1 MKGNFMKRAILLM
14 LTLALT
20 LCACASGNDISEGS
34 TQISDTVSE
43 DVFTPAPLDNALL
56 VVYGDSITALGEWG
70 KTVAQNC
77 NMRFFN
83 GAKGGITSAEGLAR
97 FDAFVASRNPDYVTL
112 CFGLND
118 LLMTAVN
125 TPKVTPE
132 QFKLNMKKL
141 VEKTVD
147 AGAVPILL
155 TTNSIDYAKFYSAQG
170 QSESM
175 YGGRDIR
182 EWVDTYNEMTREVA
196 AETGYPLID
205 LFAECSKHPETQ
217 VVCSDGIH
225 LGTLGNRIFA
235 EQITAYLLE
244 NYVSDPDS
252 PKVDYDT
259 SVLLSSGEKAD
270 IAPKQKNLWYIE
282 GTTMTA
288 VETDTAI
295 VFKNTNSLWPD
306 AQCAL
311 TNGIKVPVK
320 DGVLKVKISTANV
333 NASIL
338 LYFDGAFPHAY
349 AEGQYLCINPK
360 LNCNTDSYTG
370 DITANQSIDIEIPLS
385 SLGIPSK
392 SIHDGY
398 VIFSGIKLYVA
409 GNAYQSVT
417 VEEISVYVK

>member
-1 MKGNFMKRAILLM
+1 M

-20 LCACASGNDISEGS
+20 LCSCASGNDISEGS

-43 DVFTPAPLDNALL
+43 DVFTPAPLDNAML
-56 VVYGDSITALGEWG
+56 VVYGDSIPALGEWG

-97 FDAFVASRNPDYVTL
+97 FETFVASRNPDYVTL

-132 QFKLNMKKL
+132 QFKLNMKRL

-170 QSESM
+170 QSEAM

-182 EWVDTYNEMTREVA
+182 EWVDTYNKMTREVA

-225 LGTLGNRIFA
+225 LGDLGNRIFA
-235 EQITAYLLE
+235 EQITAYLLK
-244 NYVSDPDS
+244 NYVSDPDA

-259 SVLLSSGEKAD
+259 SVLLASGEKAD

-288 VETDTAI
+288 AETDTAI
-295 VFKNTNSLWPD
+295 VFKNTNGLWPD

-320 DGVLKVKISTANV
+320 DSVLKVKISTANV

-338 LYFDGAFPHAY
+338 LFFDGAFPHAY
-349 AEGQYLCINPK
+349 TEGQYLCINSK
-360 LNCNTDSYTG
+360 LECNTDSYTG

-385 SLGIPSK
+385 SLGIPSQN
-392 SIHDGY
+392 IHDGY

-409 GNAYQSVT
+409 GNAHQSVT

>member
-1 MKGNFMKRAILLM
+1 MKRVIFIM

-20 LCACASGNDISEGS
+20 LCSCVAGNDVSDVSG
-34 TQISDTVSE
+34 QASDTVSE
-43 DVFTPAPLDNALL
+43 DIFTSAPLDNALL

-77 NMRFFN
+77 NMRYFN
-83 GAKGGITSAEGLAR
+83 GAKGAITSAEGLAR
-97 FDAFVASRNPDYVTL
+97 FEAFVASRNPDYVTL

-118 LLMTAVN
+118 LLMTAIN

-132 QFKLNMKKL
+132 QFKLNMKRL
-141 VEKTVD
+141 VEKTLQ

-155 TTNSIDYAKFYSAQG
+155 TTNTIDYAKFYSAQG
-170 QSESM
+170 QSEAM
-175 YGGRDIR
+175 YGGRDIK
-182 EWVDTYNEMTREVA
+182 EWVNTYNQMTREAA
-196 AETGYPLID
+196 AETGCLLVD
-205 LFAECSKHPETQ
+205 LFNECSKYPETQ

-225 LGTLGNRIFA
+225 LGTLGNSIFA
-235 EQITAYLLE
+235 EQITACLLE
-244 NYVSDPDS
+244 NFVSDPNA
-252 PKVDYDT
+252 PRVNYDT

-288 VETDTAI
+288 QETDTAI
-295 VFKNTNSLWPD
+295 VFKNTNGLWPD

-320 DGVLKVKISTANV
+320 DAVLKVKISTANV

-349 AEGQYLCINPK
+349 TEGQYLCINPF
-360 LNCNTDSYTG
+360 LDCDTDSYTG

-409 GNAYQSVT
+409 GNKYQSVT

>member
-1 MKGNFMKRAILLM
+1 MKRVILLM
-14 LTLALT
+14 LTLALI
-20 LCACASGNDISEGS
+20 LCSCGSGNDISEGS
-34 TQISDTVSE
+34 TQVSHTVSE

-77 NMRFFN
+77 NMRYFN

-112 CFGLND
+112 CFGMND

-125 TPKVTPE
+125 TPKVSPE
-132 QFKLNMKKL
+132 QFKLNMKRL
-141 VEKTVD
+141 VEKTVA

-155 TTNSIDYAKFYSAQG
+155 TTNTVDTKKFYSAQG
-170 QSESM
+170 QTESM
-175 YGGRDIR
+175 YGGRDIQ
-182 EWVDTYNEMTREVA
+182 EWVNTYNQMTREVA
-196 AETGYPLID
+196 AETGYPLVD
-205 LFAECSKHPETQ
+205 LFNECVKHPETQ

-225 LGTLGNRIFA
+225 LGDLGNSIFS
-235 EQITAYLLE
+235 ENITDLLLE
-244 NYVSDPDS
+244 NYVSAPDA
-252 PKVDYDT
+252 PKVNYDT
-259 SVLLSSGEKAD
+259 SLLLASGEKAD

-288 VETDTAI
+288 AETDTAI
-295 VFKNTNSLWPD
+295 VFKNTNGLWPD

-311 TNGIKVPVK
+311 TDGIKVPVK
-320 DGVLKVKISTANV
+320 DAVLKVKISTANV

-349 AEGQYLCINPK
+349 TEGQYLCINPK
-360 LNCNTDSYTG
+360 LNCSTDSYTG

-385 SLGIPSK
+385 TLGIPSK

-409 GNAYQSVT
+409 GNAYQAVT
-417 VEEISVYVK
+417 VEEISVSVK

>member
-1 MKGNFMKRAILLM
+1 MKGNFMKRVIILM
-14 LTLALT
+14 LCFSLL
-20 LCACASGNDISEGS
+20 LCSCAQESENS
-34 TQISDTVSE
+34 KAVSEVSETVSE
-43 DVFTPAPLDNALL
+43 DVFTPAPLDNAML
-56 VVYGDSITALGEWG
+56 VVFGDSITALGAWG

-77 NMRFFN
+77 NMRYFN
-83 GAKGGITSAEGLAR
+83 GAKGAITSEEGLAR

-141 VEKTVD
+141 VEKTVE

-170 QSESM
+170 QSEAM

-182 EWVDTYNEMTREVA
+182 EWVDTYNKMTREVA

-205 LFAECSKHPETQ
+205 LFAECSKHPEKQ

-244 NYVSDPDS
+244 NYVSDPDA

-259 SVLLSSGEKAD
+259 SVLLASGEKSD
-270 IAPKQKNLWYIE
+270 IAPLQKNLWYIE

-288 VETDTAI
+288 AETDTAI
-295 VFKNTNSLWPD
+295 VFKNTNGPWPD

-320 DGVLKVKISTANV
+320 DSVLKVKISTANV

-338 LYFDGAFPHAY
+338 LFFDGAFPHAY
-349 AEGQYLCINPK
+349 TEGQYLCINSK
-360 LNCNTDSYTG
+360 LECNTDSYTG

-385 SLGIPSK
+385 SLGIPSQN
-392 SIHDGY
+392 IHDGY